1 MAITVKSKEE
11 IALLREGG
19 KRLARILDRV
29 AAAATP
35 GLSTLELDRLAES
48 LILASG
54 GEPSFKWY
62 RIEGVRSAYPAT
74 ICISVNDEVVHS
86 IPKKDKILKEGD
98 IVALDIG
105 MRWPGQELKMKDAA
119 LRNAKSLYTDMA
131 VTIGIGRISPESE
144 MLLAATREA
153 LEIGIGM
160 VAPGKRVGDV
170 SHAIQTHLASYHLG
184 IVRELA
190 GHGVGY
196 KVHEEPLIPN
206 FGKANS
212 GPELVEGMVIAIE
225 PIANLGSD
233 EVALQSDEW
242 TFKTADGSMS
252 AHFEHTMAVT
262 QDGVEVLTR

>member
-1 MAITVKSKEE
+1 MAIPVKTKEE

-19 KRLARILDRV
+19 HRLARILDRV
-29 AAAATP
+29 ATAAIP
-35 GLSTLELDRLAES
+35 GISTLELDHLAES
-48 LILASG
+48 LIFASG
-54 GEPSFKWY
+54 GEPSFKGY

-74 ICISVNDEVVHS
+74 MCISVNDEVVHS
-86 IPKKDKILKEGD
+86 IPQKNKILKEGD

-105 MRWPGQELKMKDAA
+105 MRWPGQELKAKEEA
-119 LRNAKSLYTDMA
+119 LKNAKSLYTDMA
-131 VTIGIGRISPESE
+131 VTIGIGRISSQSE
-144 MLLAATREA
+144 MLLAATKQA

-160 VAPGKRVGDV
+160 VAPKKRVGDV
-170 SHAIQTHLASYHLG
+170 SRAIQTHLERYGLG

-212 GPELVEGMVIAIE
+212 GPEFLEGMVIAIE

-233 EVALQSDEW
+233 EVVLQSDEW
-242 TFKTADGSMS
+242 TFKTADGSLS
-252 AHFEHTMAVT
+252 AHFEHTMALT
-262 QDGVEVLTR
+262 KDGAEVLTR

>member
-1 MAITVKSKEE
+1 MAITVKTKEE

-19 KRLARILDRV
+19 KYLAQILEKV

-35 GLSTLELDRLAES
+35 GVCALELDQLAER

-54 GEPSFKWY
+54 GEPSFKGY
-62 RIEGVRSAYPAT
+62 RTHGVRRAYPAT
-74 ICISVNDEVVHS
+74 MCISVNDEVVHS
-86 IPKKDKILKEGD
+86 IPQKDKFLKTGD

-105 MRWPGQELKMKDAA
+105 MRWPGEELKMKQVA

-131 VTIGIGRISPESE
+131 ITIGIGRITPQAE
-144 MLLAATREA
+144 MLLAATKEA
-153 LEIGIGM
+153 LEIGIRM
-160 VAPGKRVGDV
+160 VAAGKRVGDV
-170 SHAIQTHLASYHLG
+170 SHAIQTHLAKYDLG

-206 FGKANS
+206 FGKANN
-212 GPELVEGMVIAIE
+212 GPEFLEGMVIAIE
-225 PIANLGSD
+225 PIANLGSED
-233 EVALQSDEW
+233 VVLQVDEW
-242 TFKTADGSMS
+242 TFKTADGSLS

-262 QDGVEVLTR
+262 KDGVEVLTR